1 MVLIDEPPAT
11 FCANAHSRILLIAPL
26 CARVRLSSYLRS
38 AFHILHAR
46 PDVSQSNKE
55 PEMTDISE
63 SQQCPIKEENDT
75 EEHEERPEGRKSN
88 ANFCKS
94 H

>member
-46 PDVSQSNKE
+46 PDVSQSNKDTSCAPAGHP
-55 PEMTDISE
+55 PEAITWSRQSLTVGDIPLSDF
-63 SQQCPIKEENDT
+63 PT
-75 EEHEERPEGRKSN
+75 YEH
-88 ANFCKS
+88 F

>member
-46 PDVSQSNKE
+46 PDVSQSNKDTSCAPAGHP
-55 PEMTDISE
+55 PERT
-63 SQQCPIKEENDT
+63 
-75 EEHEERPEGRKSN
+75 RPSHGR
-88 ANFCKS
+88 ARV
-94 H
+94 